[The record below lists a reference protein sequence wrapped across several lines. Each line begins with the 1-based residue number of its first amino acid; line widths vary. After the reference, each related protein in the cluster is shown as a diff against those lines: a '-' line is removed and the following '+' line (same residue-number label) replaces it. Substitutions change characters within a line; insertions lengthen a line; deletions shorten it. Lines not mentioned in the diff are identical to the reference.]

1 MWVVYSGLNL
11 TCARACGIFVAYLQV
26 SIIADITRRLPQRSR
41 WHFLMTSSLFALK
54 SPGFTRLNF
63 SAPQTSCGL
72 SRGVTGRYPASA
84 WPCPPNHSCLL
95 SLLFFVVAVSMR
107 FSFSTLTPLAL
118 ALVARVAA
126 QSTGTDCART
136 CFPPVL
142 QIDAAEGPS
151 KCISDGVSAIIII
164 RYWLG
169 AHSRHR

>member
-1 MWVVYSGLNL
+1 V
-11 TCARACGIFVAYLQV
+11 ACPDDIFVVLTQV
-26 SIIADITRRLPQRSR
+26 PGI
-41 WHFLMTSSLFALK
+41 HTSK
-54 SPGFTRLNF
+54 F
-63 SAPQTSCGL
+63 SAQQTSCGL

-95 SLLFFVVAVSMR
+95 SFLFLVVVVSML
-107 FSFSTLTPLAL
+107 FSFSTLAPLAL

-151 KCISDGVSAIIII
+151 KCISDGVSKMMFIPIGSGLT
-164 RYWLG
+164 RYVNRLTSS
-169 AHSRHR
+169 SRNSTSQSRPT